1 MSPGEQKVSSDS
13 RRDHALSGGLR
24 AAGTLKSGSPARPL
38 VTVVTSAMN
47 ACRML
52 PVTIESV
59 CGQTYDNVEYV
70 VVDGNSSDGTVELL
84 REHSDVIDYW
94 HSAKDTGIYDAWNK
108 ALQHARGDWI
118 AFLGAGD
125 RLVPD
130 AIESLVRMVTSA
142 SAPLDFVSG
151 RVDLYQGERFIRTV
165 GRPWDWATFKKYMGV
180 AHPAALHSAAYF
192 ARHGRFDAS
201 LRIVG
206 DYELLLRA
214 GAGLKAAFLDKSL
227 ALMEVGGTSTTD
239 AALKETLQVQL
250 RHGVCAAPVGHMRMW
265 QARLKRKV
273 RLAVHGY

>member
-1 MSPGEQKVSSDS
+1 M
-13 RRDHALSGGLR
+13 RRDVALSGGLR
-24 AAGTLKSGSPARPL
+24 AAGALKSGSPERPL

-47 ACRML
+47 ACGML
-52 PVTIESV
+52 PVTIRSV
-59 CGQTYDNVEYV
+59 RDQTYDNVEYV
-70 VVDGNSSDGTVELL
+70 VVDGASSDGTVALL

-94 HSAKDTGIYDAWNK
+94 QSAKDTGIYDAWNK

-130 AIESLVRMVTSA
+130 AIESLVRMATSA
-142 SAPLDFVSG
+142 SAPLDFISG

-165 GRPWDWATFKKYMGV
+165 GRPWDWSTFKKYMGV
-180 AHPAALHSAAYF
+180 AHPGALHSAAYF
-192 ARHGRFDAS
+192 ARHGGFDAS

-214 GAGLKAAFLDKSL
+214 GAGLRAAFLDKSL
-227 ALMEVGGTSTTD
+227 ALMEVGGASTTD

-250 RHGVCAAPVGHMRMW
+250 RHGACAAPVAHMRMW
-265 QARLKRKV
+265 QWRLKRKL
-273 RLAVHGY
+273 RMAVHGY